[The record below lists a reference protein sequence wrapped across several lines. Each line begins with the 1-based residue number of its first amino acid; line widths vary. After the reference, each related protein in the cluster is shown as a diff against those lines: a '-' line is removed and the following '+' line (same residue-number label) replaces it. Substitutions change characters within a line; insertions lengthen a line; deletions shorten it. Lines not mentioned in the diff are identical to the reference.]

1 MFSDE
6 FIRDFS
12 WNGNERN
19 RLLVNMG
26 NGSFVEAAAAYGLD
40 SLRDGRGLAVSDFD
54 ADGDLDFV
62 VSNYNSPAQFFVNK
76 VARGHWLR
84 VRLRGRESNRDGV
97 GAILRIRN
105 GSHRQMRVV
114 TAGGGYASQSSRVI
128 HFGLGEYATV
138 EVLGIV
144 WPSGRKQVF
153 SSVAADQ
160 VLEIDELEGQG
171 TVGYGK

>member
-54 ADGDLDFV
+54 ADGDLDFF

-76 VARGHWLR
+76 VAR
-84 VRLRGRESNRDGV
+84 
-97 GAILRIRN
+97 
-105 GSHRQMRVV
+105 
-114 TAGGGYASQSSRVI
+114 
-128 HFGLGEYATV
+128 
-138 EVLGIV
+138 
-144 WPSGRKQVF
+144 
-153 SSVAADQ
+153 
-160 VLEIDELEGQG
+160 
-171 TVGYGK
+171 